1 MNLKPGHSHFLRSEE
16 EEKRMKLD
24 SFEKIMLIIICL
36 NILLWGILDSNI
48 SATIGFFMSGIL
60 VILRA
65 VERNNHGFN
74 IVGQPVT
81 KLKEENIMDTGEGR
95 FEMFDVD
102 HDLIKE
108 TFEYRNPG
116 KFKSL
121 EETE

>member
-1 MNLKPGHSHFLRSEE
+1 
-16 EEKRMKLD
+16 MKLD

-65 VERNNHGFN
+65 VERNNPGFN

-81 KLKEENIMDTGEGR
+81 KLKEENINQRGSS
-95 FEMFDVD
+95 
-102 HDLIKE
+102 LL
-108 TFEYRNPG
+108 G
-116 KFKSL
+116 KN
-121 EETE
+121 